1 MGEQT
6 EEDKQ
11 SQDIAILKNQYKSVW
26 LAYTNLRDENKKT
39 NKRLWNH
46 LYFTRYI
53 LGSIGLIALFITVF
67 LFGAYAFFKSI
78 GGGDFAFS
86 DELSKVHFY
95 GIAIIGWVVML
106 WIIVLSWLYLFFW
119 YDKRDV
125 KRCE

>member
-11 SQDIAILKNQYKSVW
+11 SQDIAILKNQYN
-26 LAYTNLRDENKKT
+26 NLSLMYSDLKEKHQKT
-39 NKRLWNH
+39 TKRLWTH
-46 LYFTRYI
+46 LYFTKYI

-67 LFGAYAFFKSI
+67 LFGAYAFFQSN
-78 GGGDFAFS
+78 GNGDFMFS

-95 GIAIIGWVVML
+95 GIAIIGWAVML
-106 WIIVLSWLYLFFW
+106 WLILLSWLYLFFW

-125 KRCE
+125 HKE